1 MYTAT
6 AIDAKLLL
14 FIKNKPEV
22 TQKEIFAIL
31 KASNRQKKAIEGCL
45 VKNFVT
51 ITEKQNYI
59 LTIIVADYN
68 IRITD
73 SHLFTEF

>member
-14 FIKNKPEV
+14 FIKNKSEV
-22 TQKEIFAIL
+22 TQKEIFAIFESQQQ
-31 KASNRQKKAIEGCL
+31 AKKAIEGCL

-51 ITEKQNYI
+51 ITEEQNYI